1 MTSER
6 QTVKLVREGNFI
18 AEVAVTL
25 IEEDHEWA
33 PFVSA
38 ADVRKLDEV
47 RLALRR
53 GDLKAAI
60 ALGGRVYQMTPVA
73 AE

>member
-1 MTSER
+1 MTIER
-6 QTVKLVREGNFI
+6 SSIKLIREGDYI

-25 IEEDHEWA
+25 LDEEHEWA

-38 ADVRKLDEV
+38 ADVGKLDV
-47 RLALRR
+47 MRLALRR
-53 GDLKAAI
+53 GDLKAA
-60 ALGGRVYQMTPVA
+60 ASLGRVFELEPVA